1 MIDCARLLY
10 WLGIALVLTTGLFY
24 WVVPSEN
31 TIEYLRLLNESNF
44 IGLGGL
50 MMMMYSDIM
59 KKRGKKIDVM
69 GEEDD
74 LGKTD

>member
-1 MIDCARLLY
+1 MTMINWLY

-31 TIEYLRLLNESNF
+31 TIEYLRILNEAHF

-50 MMMMYSDIM
+50 MIMMYSDIM
-59 KKRGKKIDVM
+59 KMKEKKVECD
-69 GEEDD
+69 ESFDAD
-74 LGKTD
+74 